1 MARRYRKTGLPPIS
15 TGASVRRLPLGIL
28 PVTLP
33 ASRRHFLQLAGA
45 GLALAGASLPRLA
58 GAQPAAAATV
68 PSAPAEGAVLLN
80 FNECPYGPSPAAQQA
95 ARDSIAGCG
104 RYRFALAGQVRDAF
118 IEQARI
124 PADHVRLYPGSSE
137 PLNRAAV
144 VWTGPQAGLVV
155 ADPTFE
161 TLGEVA
167 AAHGAHVQKVSLR
180 TDGAHDLRAMVAAA
194 HARPTG
200 LLYVCNPNNPTGS
213 ISPPA
218 ELAWLLAHKPTT
230 TRVLVDEAYLQY
242 SDQPSLIAEVA
253 QRDDLIVLRTFS
265 KLYGMAGLRLG
276 VAAAHPDRLSELAR
290 LGDNPL
296 PVPALAAALASL
308 QDPQL
313 VAQRRLQNAK
323 ARQATIA
330 WLGKRGFSCLP
341 SEANCFVVDVQRDG
355 AAFAKAM
362 AENGVVIGRSWPVWP
377 QRVRVTVGTEDEMAA
392 FRRAFAKVA
401 GVPA

>member
-1 MARRYRKTGLPPIS
+1 MP
-15 TGASVRRLPLGIL
+15 
-28 PVTLP
+28 LP
-33 ASRRHFLQLAGA
+33 ASRRRFLQLAGA
-45 GLALAGASLPRLA
+45 GLAVAGSGLPQL
-58 GAQPAAAATV
+58 GHAQPATAAA
-68 PSAPAEGAVLLN
+68 PAPAPAEGAVLLN

-124 PADHVRLYPGSSE
+124 SADHVRLYPGSSE

-144 VWTGPQAGLVV
+144 LWTGPLAGLVV

-167 AAHGAHVQKVSLR
+167 AAHGAHVQKVPLR
-180 TDGAHDLRAMVAAA
+180 DDGAHDMRAMVAAA

-213 ISPPA
+213 ISPPD
-218 ELAWLLAHKPTT
+218 ELAWLLDHKPAS
-230 TRVLVDEAYLQY
+230 TRVLLDEAYLQY
-242 SDQPSLIAEVA
+242 SEQPSLIAQVA

-276 VAAAHPDRLSELAR
+276 VAAAHPDRLRELAS

-308 QDPQL
+308 RDPQL
-313 VAQRRLQNAK
+313 IPQRRLQNAK
-323 ARQATIA
+323 VRQATIA
-330 WLGKRGFSCLP
+330 WLGKRGFSCVR
-341 SEANCFVVDVQRDG
+341 SEANCFVVDVRRDG
-355 AAFAKAM
+355 SAFAKAM
-362 AENGVVIGRSWPVWP
+362 ADNGVVIGRSWPIWP
-377 QRVRVTVGTEDEMAA
+377 QRVRVTVGTEEEMAA
-392 FRRAFAKVA
+392 FRNAFAKVA

>member
-1 MARRYRKTGLPPIS
+1 M
-15 TGASVRRLPLGIL
+15 RRLPSGTL

-45 GLALAGASLPRLA
+45 GLALAGSGLPRLA
-58 GAQPAAAATV
+58 QAQPATATAAA
-68 PSAPAEGAVLLN
+68 PAPGEGAVLLN
-80 FNECPYGPSPAAQQA
+80 FNECPYGPSAAAQQA

-104 RYRFALAGQVRDAF
+104 RYRFELAGQVRDAF
-118 IEQARI
+118 IEQARV

-137 PLNRAAV
+137 PLNRAAT

-167 AAHGAHVQKVSLR
+167 AAHGAHVQKVPLR
-180 TDGAHDLRAMVAAA
+180 GDGAHDLRAMVAAA

-213 ISPPA
+213 ISPPD
-218 ELAWLLAHKPTT
+218 ELAWLLAHKPAS

-242 SDQPSLIAEVA
+242 SEQPSLITQVV

-265 KLYGMAGLRLG
+265 KLYGMAGLRMG
-276 VAAAHPDRLSELAR
+276 VAAAHPDRLRELAS

-308 QDPQL
+308 RDPQL
-313 VAQRRLQNAK
+313 IPQRRLQNAK

-355 AAFAKAM
+355 AAFAKSM
-362 AENGVVIGRSWPVWP
+362 AENGVVIGRSWPIWP
-377 QRVRVTVGTEDEMAA
+377 QRVRVTVGTEAEMAA
-392 FRRAFAKVA
+392 FRQAFAKVA
-401 GVPA
+401 GVPV

>member
-1 MARRYRKTGLPPIS
+1 MP
-15 TGASVRRLPLGIL
+15 
-28 PVTLP
+28 LP
-33 ASRRHFLQLAGA
+33 ASRRRFLQLAGA
-45 GLALAGASLPRLA
+45 GLAVAGSGLPQL
-58 GAQPAAAATV
+58 GHAQPATAAAAAL
-68 PSAPAEGAVLLN
+68 APAEGAVLLN

-144 VWTGPQAGLVV
+144 LWTGPLAGLVV

-167 AAHGAHVQKVSLR
+167 AAHGAHVQKVPLR
-180 TDGAHDLRAMVAAA
+180 DDGAHNLRAMVAAA

-213 ISPPA
+213 ISPPD
-218 ELAWLLAHKPTT
+218 ELAWLLAHKPAS
-230 TRVLVDEAYLQY
+230 TRVLLDEAYLQY
-242 SDQPSLIAEVA
+242 SEQPSLIAQVA

-276 VAAAHPDRLSELAR
+276 VAAAHPDRLRELAS

-308 QDPQL
+308 RDPQL
-313 VAQRRLQNAK
+313 IPQRRLQNAK
-323 ARQATIA
+323 VRQATIA
-330 WLGKRGFSCLP
+330 WLGKRGFSCVR
-341 SEANCFVVDVQRDG
+341 SEANCFVVDVRRDG
-355 AAFAKAM
+355 SAFAKAM
-362 AENGVVIGRSWPVWP
+362 ADNGVVIGRSWPIWP
-377 QRVRVTVGTEDEMAA
+377 QRVRVTVGTEEEMAA
-392 FRRAFAKVA
+392 FRNAFAKVA

>member
-1 MARRYRKTGLPPIS
+1 M
-15 TGASVRRLPLGIL
+15 
-28 PVTLP
+28 TLP

-118 IEQARI
+118 IEQARV

-167 AAHGAHVQKVSLR
+167 AAHGAHVQKVPLR

-218 ELAWLLAHKPTT
+218 ELAWLLAHKPAT

-276 VAAAHPDRLSELAR
+276 VAAAHPDRLRELAR

-362 AENGVVIGRSWPVWP
+362 AENGVVIGRSWPIWP
-377 QRVRVTVGTEDEMAA
+377 QRVRVTVGTEGEMAA

>member
-1 MARRYRKTGLPPIS
+1 MP
-15 TGASVRRLPLGIL
+15 
-28 PVTLP
+28 LP
-33 ASRRHFLQLAGA
+33 ASRRRFLQLAGA
-45 GLALAGASLPRLA
+45 GLAVAGSGLPQL
-58 GAQPAAAATV
+58 GHAQPATAAAAAL
-68 PSAPAEGAVLLN
+68 APAEGAVLLN
-80 FNECPYGPSPAAQQA
+80 FNECPYGHSPAAQQA

-124 PADHVRLYPGSSE
+124 PADHARLYPGSSE

-144 VWTGPQAGLVV
+144 LWTGPLAGLVV

-167 AAHGAHVQKVSLR
+167 AAHGAHVQKVPLR
-180 TDGAHDLRAMVAAA
+180 DDGAHDLRAMVAAA

-213 ISPPA
+213 ISPPD
-218 ELAWLLAHKPTT
+218 ELAWLLAHKPAS
-230 TRVLVDEAYLQY
+230 TRVLLDEAYLQY
-242 SDQPSLIAEVA
+242 SEQPSLIAQVA

-276 VAAAHPDRLSELAR
+276 VAAAHPDRLRELAS

-308 QDPQL
+308 RDPQL
-313 VAQRRLQNAK
+313 IPQRRLQNAK
-323 ARQATIA
+323 VRQATIA
-330 WLGKRGFSCLP
+330 WLGKRGFSCVR

-355 AAFAKAM
+355 SAFAKAM
-362 AENGVVIGRSWPVWP
+362 ADNGVVIGRSWPIWP
-377 QRVRVTVGTEDEMAA
+377 QRVRVTVGTEEEMAA
-392 FRRAFAKVA
+392 FRNAFAKVA

>member
-1 MARRYRKTGLPPIS
+1 VP
-15 TGASVRRLPLGIL
+15 
-28 PVTLP
+28 LP
-33 ASRRHFLQLAGA
+33 ASRRRFLQLASA
-45 GLALAGASLPRLA
+45 GLAVAGSGLPQL
-58 GAQPAAAATV
+58 GHAQPATAAA
-68 PSAPAEGAVLLN
+68 PAPAPAEGAVLLN

-144 VWTGPQAGLVV
+144 LWTGPLAGLVV

-167 AAHGAHVQKVSLR
+167 AAHGAHVQKVPLR
-180 TDGAHDLRAMVAAA
+180 DDGAHDLRAMVAAA

-213 ISPPA
+213 ISPPD
-218 ELAWLLAHKPTT
+218 ELAWLLAHKPAS
-230 TRVLVDEAYLQY
+230 TRVLLDEAYLQY
-242 SDQPSLIAEVA
+242 SEQPSLIAQVA

-276 VAAAHPDRLSELAR
+276 VAAAHPDRLRELAS

-308 QDPQL
+308 RDPQL
-313 VAQRRLQNAK
+313 IPQRRLQNAK
-323 ARQATIA
+323 VRQATIA
-330 WLGKRGFSCLP
+330 WLGKRGFSCVR
-341 SEANCFVVDVQRDG
+341 SEANCFVVDVRRDG
-355 AAFAKAM
+355 SAFAKAM
-362 AENGVVIGRSWPVWP
+362 ADNGVVIGRSWPIWP
-377 QRVRVTVGTEDEMAA
+377 QRVRVTVGTEEEMAA
-392 FRRAFAKVA
+392 FRNAFAKVA

>member
-1 MARRYRKTGLPPIS
+1 MP
-15 TGASVRRLPLGIL
+15 
-28 PVTLP
+28 LP
-33 ASRRHFLQLAGA
+33 ASRRRFLQLAGA
-45 GLALAGASLPRLA
+45 GLAVAGSGLPQL
-58 GAQPAAAATV
+58 GHAQPATAAAAAL
-68 PSAPAEGAVLLN
+68 APAEGAVLLN

-124 PADHVRLYPGSSE
+124 PADHARLYPGSSE

-144 VWTGPQAGLVV
+144 LWTGPLAGLVV

-167 AAHGAHVQKVSLR
+167 AAHGAHVQKVPLR
-180 TDGAHDLRAMVAAA
+180 DDGAHDLRAMVAAA

-213 ISPPA
+213 ISPPD
-218 ELAWLLAHKPTT
+218 ELAWLLAHKPAS
-230 TRVLVDEAYLQY
+230 TRVLLDEAYLQY
-242 SDQPSLIAEVA
+242 SEQPSLIAQVA

-276 VAAAHPDRLSELAR
+276 VAAAHPDRLRELAS

-308 QDPQL
+308 RDPQL
-313 VAQRRLQNAK
+313 IPQRRLQNAK
-323 ARQATIA
+323 VRQATIA
-330 WLGKRGFSCLP
+330 WLGKRGFSCVR
-341 SEANCFVVDVQRDG
+341 SEANCFVVDVRRDG
-355 AAFAKAM
+355 SAFAKAM
-362 AENGVVIGRSWPVWP
+362 ADNGVVIGRSWPIWP
-377 QRVRVTVGTEDEMAA
+377 QRVRVTVGTEEEMAA
-392 FRRAFAKVA
+392 FRNAFAKVA

>member
-1 MARRYRKTGLPPIS
+1 MP
-15 TGASVRRLPLGIL
+15 
-28 PVTLP
+28 LP
-33 ASRRHFLQLAGA
+33 ASRRRFLQLAGA
-45 GLALAGASLPRLA
+45 GLAVAGSGLPQL
-58 GAQPAAAATV
+58 GHAQPATAAAAAL
-68 PSAPAEGAVLLN
+68 APAEGAVLLN

-104 RYRFALAGQVRDAF
+104 RYRFALAGQMRDAF

-124 PADHVRLYPGSSE
+124 PADHARLYPGSSE

-144 VWTGPQAGLVV
+144 LWTGPLAGLVV

-167 AAHGAHVQKVSLR
+167 AAHGAHVQKVPLR
-180 TDGAHDLRAMVAAA
+180 DDGAHDLRAMVAAA

-213 ISPPA
+213 ISPPD
-218 ELAWLLAHKPTT
+218 ELAWLLAHKPAS
-230 TRVLVDEAYLQY
+230 TRVLLDEAYLQY
-242 SDQPSLIAEVA
+242 SEQPSLIAQVA
-253 QRDDLIVLRTFS
+253 QRNDLIVLRTFS

-276 VAAAHPDRLSELAR
+276 VAAAHPDRLRELAS

-308 QDPQL
+308 RDPQL
-313 VAQRRLQNAK
+313 IPQRRLQNAK
-323 ARQATIA
+323 VRQATIA
-330 WLGKRGFSCLP
+330 WLGKRGFSCVR
-341 SEANCFVVDVQRDG
+341 SEANCFVVDVRRDG
-355 AAFAKAM
+355 SAFAKAM
-362 AENGVVIGRSWPVWP
+362 ADNGVVIGRSWPIWP
-377 QRVRVTVGTEDEMAA
+377 QRVRVTVGTEEEMAA
-392 FRRAFAKVA
+392 FRNAFAKVA

>member
-1 MARRYRKTGLPPIS
+1 MP
-15 TGASVRRLPLGIL
+15 
-28 PVTLP
+28 LP
-33 ASRRHFLQLAGA
+33 ASRRRFLQLAGA
-45 GLALAGASLPRLA
+45 GLAVASSGLPQL
-58 GAQPAAAATV
+58 GQAQPAAAVAA
-68 PSAPAEGAVLLN
+68 PPAEGAVLLN

-95 ARDSIAGCG
+95 ARDSIASCG
-104 RYRFALAGQVRDAF
+104 RYRFALAAQVRDAF

-137 PLNRAAV
+137 PLNRAATL
-144 VWTGPQAGLVV
+144 WTGPQAGLVV

-167 AAHGAHVQKVSLR
+167 AAHGAHVQKVPLR
-180 TDGAHDLRAMVAAA
+180 NDGAHDLRAMVAAA

-213 ISPPA
+213 ISPSD
-218 ELAWLLAHKPTT
+218 ELAWLLAHKPAS

-242 SDQPSLIAEVA
+242 SEQPSLIEQVT

-276 VAAAHPDRLSELAR
+276 VAAAYPERLRELAS

-308 QDPQL
+308 HDPQL
-313 VAQRRLQNAK
+313 IPQRRLQNARV
-323 ARQATIA
+323 RQATIA

-355 AAFAKAM
+355 STFAKAM
-362 AENGVVIGRSWPVWP
+362 ADNGVVIGRSWPIWP
-377 QRVRVTVGTEDEMAA
+377 QRVRVTVGSEDEMAA

>member
-1 MARRYRKTGLPPIS
+1 M
-15 TGASVRRLPLGIL
+15 
-28 PVTLP
+28 TLP
-33 ASRRHFLQLAGA
+33 ASRRRFLQLAGA
-45 GLALAGASLPRLA
+45 GLAVAGSGLPQL
-58 GAQPAAAATV
+58 GHAQPATAA
-68 PSAPAEGAVLLN
+68 SAPAEGAVLLN

-118 IEQARI
+118 TEQARI

-144 VWTGPQAGLVV
+144 LWTGPQAGLVV

-167 AAHGAHVQKVSLR
+167 TAHGAHVQKVPLR
-180 TDGAHDLRAMVAAA
+180 DNGAHDLRAMVAAA

-213 ISPPA
+213 ISPPD
-218 ELAWLLAHKPTT
+218 ELAWLLAHKPAS
-230 TRVLVDEAYLQY
+230 TRVLLDEAYLQY
-242 SDQPSLIAEVA
+242 SEQPSLIAQVA

-276 VAAAHPDRLSELAR
+276 VAAAHPDRLRELAS

-308 QDPQL
+308 RDPQL
-313 VAQRRLQNAK
+313 IPQRRLQNAK
-323 ARQATIA
+323 VRQATIA
-330 WLGKRGFSCLP
+330 WLGKRGFSCVP

-355 AAFAKAM
+355 SEFAKAM
-362 AENGVVIGRSWPVWP
+362 ADKGVVIGRSWPIWP
-377 QRVRVTVGTEDEMAA
+377 QRVRVTVGTEEEMAA
-392 FRRAFAKVA
+392 FRHAFAKVA

>member
-1 MARRYRKTGLPPIS
+1 MP
-15 TGASVRRLPLGIL
+15 
-28 PVTLP
+28 LP
-33 ASRRHFLQLAGA
+33 ASRRRFLQLAGA
-45 GLALAGASLPRLA
+45 GLAVAGSGLPQL
-58 GAQPAAAATV
+58 GHAQPATAAAAAL
-68 PSAPAEGAVLLN
+68 APAEGAVLLN

-144 VWTGPQAGLVV
+144 LWTGPLAGLVV

-167 AAHGAHVQKVSLR
+167 AAHGAHVQKVPLR
-180 TDGAHDLRAMVAAA
+180 DDGAHDLRAMVAAA

-213 ISPPA
+213 ISPPD
-218 ELAWLLAHKPTT
+218 ELAWLLAHKPAS
-230 TRVLVDEAYLQY
+230 TRVLLDEAYLQY
-242 SDQPSLIAEVA
+242 SEQPSLIAQVA

-276 VAAAHPDRLSELAR
+276 VAAAHPDRLRELAS

-308 QDPQL
+308 RDPQL
-313 VAQRRLQNAK
+313 IPQRRLQNAK
-323 ARQATIA
+323 VRQATIA
-330 WLGKRGFSCLP
+330 WLGKRGFSCVR
-341 SEANCFVVDVQRDG
+341 SEANCFVVDVRRDG
-355 AAFAKAM
+355 SAFAKAM
-362 AENGVVIGRSWPVWP
+362 ADNGVVIGRSWPIWP
-377 QRVRVTVGTEDEMAA
+377 QRVRVTVGTEEEMAA
-392 FRRAFAKVA
+392 FRNAFAKVA
-401 GVPA
+401 GVLA

>member
-1 MARRYRKTGLPPIS
+1 M
-15 TGASVRRLPLGIL
+15 
-28 PVTLP
+28 TLP
-33 ASRRHFLQLAGA
+33 ASRRRFLQVAGA
-45 GLALAGASLPRLA
+45 GFALAGTGLPRLA
-58 GAQPAAAATV
+58 DAQPAAAA
-68 PSAPAEGAVLLN
+68 PSSSAPGEDAVLLN

-95 ARDSIAGCG
+95 ARDSIAGCS
-104 RYRFALAGQVRDAF
+104 RYRFELAGQVRDAF
-118 IEQARI
+118 IEQAAI
-124 PADHVRLYPGSSE
+124 PADHLRLYPGSSE
-137 PLNRAAV
+137 PLNRAALL
-144 VWTGPQAGLVV
+144 WTSPQAGLVV

-167 AAHGAHVQKVSLR
+167 AAHGAHVQKVPLR

-218 ELAWLLAHKPTT
+218 ELAWLLAHKPPT

-242 SDQPSLIAEVA
+242 SDQPSLIAQVA

-276 VAAAHPDRLSELAR
+276 VAAAHPDRLRELAS

-308 QDPQL
+308 RDPQL
-313 VAQRRLQNAK
+313 IAQRRLQNARV
-323 ARQATIA
+323 RQATIA
-330 WLGKRGFSCLP
+330 WLGKRGFSCVP

-362 AENGVVIGRSWPVWP
+362 AGNGVVIGRSWPIWP

>member
-1 MARRYRKTGLPPIS
+1 VP
-15 TGASVRRLPLGIL
+15 
-28 PVTLP
+28 LP
-33 ASRRHFLQLAGA
+33 ASRRRFLQLAGA
-45 GLALAGASLPRLA
+45 GLAVAGSGLPQL
-58 GAQPAAAATV
+58 GHAQPATAAAAAL
-68 PSAPAEGAVLLN
+68 APAEGAVLLN

-104 RYRFALAGQVRDAF
+104 RYRFALAGQMRDAF

-124 PADHVRLYPGSSE
+124 PADHARLYPGSSE

-144 VWTGPQAGLVV
+144 LWTGPLAGLVV

-167 AAHGAHVQKVSLR
+167 AAHGAHVQKVPLR
-180 TDGAHDLRAMVAAA
+180 DDGAHDLRAMVAAA

-213 ISPPA
+213 ISPPD
-218 ELAWLLAHKPTT
+218 ELAWLLAHKPAS
-230 TRVLVDEAYLQY
+230 TRVLLDEAYLQY
-242 SDQPSLIAEVA
+242 SEQPSLIAQVA

-276 VAAAHPDRLSELAR
+276 VAAAHPDRLRELAS

-308 QDPQL
+308 RDPQL
-313 VAQRRLQNAK
+313 IPQRRLQNAK
-323 ARQATIA
+323 VRQATIA
-330 WLGKRGFSCLP
+330 WLGKRGFSCVR
-341 SEANCFVVDVQRDG
+341 SEANCFVVDVRRDG
-355 AAFAKAM
+355 SAFAKAM
-362 AENGVVIGRSWPVWP
+362 ADNGVVIGRSWPIWP
-377 QRVRVTVGTEDEMAA
+377 QRVRVTVGTEEEMAA
-392 FRRAFAKVA
+392 FRNAFAKVA

>member
-1 MARRYRKTGLPPIS
+1 M
-15 TGASVRRLPLGIL
+15 
-28 PVTLP
+28 TLP
-33 ASRRHFLQLAGA
+33 ASRRRFLQLAGA
-45 GLALAGASLPRLA
+45 GLAVAGSGLPQL
-58 GAQPAAAATV
+58 GHTQPATAAA
-68 PSAPAEGAVLLN
+68 PAPAEGAVLLN

-144 VWTGPQAGLVV
+144 LWTGPQAGLVV

-167 AAHGAHVQKVSLR
+167 AAHGAHVQKVPLR
-180 TDGAHDLRAMVAAA
+180 DNGAHDLRAMVAAA

-213 ISPPA
+213 ISPPD
-218 ELAWLLAHKPTT
+218 ELAWLLAHKPAS

-242 SDQPSLIAEVA
+242 SEQPSLITQVT

-276 VAAAHPDRLSELAR
+276 VAAAHPDRLRELAS

-308 QDPQL
+308 HDTQL
-313 VAQRRLQNAK
+313 IAQRRLQNARV
-323 ARQATIA
+323 RQATIA
-330 WLGKRGFSCLP
+330 WLGKRGFSCVP

-355 AAFAKAM
+355 AAFARAM
-362 AENGVVIGRSWPVWP
+362 ADNGVIIGRSWPIWP

>member
-1 MARRYRKTGLPPIS
+1 MAQ
-15 TGASVRRLPLGIL
+15 
-28 PVTLP
+28 
-33 ASRRHFLQLAGA
+33 SRRDFVRTVGLGSAGLSTAVMLGGTREALALTSPEAAAAAEAAADVANIRLSSNENNRGPGQKAREMLHNAITTGIGRGYPPDHTADLADTIAAVYKVDTKSVIIGTGSGPILEGAVVAFCATDKPLVTAAPTYATCENTAKRLNVPVKAITVDKNMQLDLAAMADAARGA
-45 GLALAGASLPRLA
+45 GL
-58 GAQPAAAATV
+58 V
-68 PSAPAEGAVLLN
+68 
-80 FNECPYGPSPAAQQA
+80 
-95 ARDSIAGCG
+95 I
-104 RYRFALAGQVRDAF
+104 
-118 IEQARI
+118 
-124 PADHVRLYPGSSE
+124 
-137 PLNRAAV
+137 
-144 VWTGPQAGLVV
+144 
-155 ADPTFE
+155 
-161 TLGEVA
+161 
-167 AAHGAHVQKVSLR
+167 
-180 TDGAHDLRAMVAAA
+180 
-194 HARPTG
+194 
-200 LLYVCNPNNPTGS
+200 VCNPNNPTGS

-276 VAAAHPDRLSELAR
+276 VAAAHPDRLRELAR

-296 PVPALAAALASL
+296 PVPALAAGLASL
-308 QDPQL
+308 QDRQL

-362 AENGVVIGRSWPVWP
+362 AENGVVIGRSWPIWP
-377 QRVRVTVGTEDEMAA
+377 QHVRVTVGSEDEMAA

>member
-1 MARRYRKTGLPPIS
+1 MP
-15 TGASVRRLPLGIL
+15 
-28 PVTLP
+28 LP
-33 ASRRHFLQLAGA
+33 ASRRRFLQLASA
-45 GLALAGASLPRLA
+45 GLAVAGSGLPQL
-58 GAQPAAAATV
+58 GHAQPATAAA
-68 PSAPAEGAVLLN
+68 PAPAPAEGAVLLN

-144 VWTGPQAGLVV
+144 LWTGPLAGLVV

-167 AAHGAHVQKVSLR
+167 AAHGAHVQKVPLR
-180 TDGAHDLRAMVAAA
+180 DDGAHDLRAMVAAA

-213 ISPPA
+213 ISPPD
-218 ELAWLLAHKPTT
+218 ELAWLLAHKPAS
-230 TRVLVDEAYLQY
+230 TRVLLDEAYLQY
-242 SDQPSLIAEVA
+242 SEQPSLIAQVA

-276 VAAAHPDRLSELAR
+276 VAAAHPDRLRELAS

-296 PVPALAAALASL
+296 PVPALAAHWPACA
-308 QDPQL
+308 
-313 VAQRRLQNAK
+313 
-323 ARQATIA
+323 I
-330 WLGKRGFSCLP
+330 
-341 SEANCFVVDVQRDG
+341 
-355 AAFAKAM
+355 
-362 AENGVVIGRSWPVWP
+362 RS
-377 QRVRVTVGTEDEMAA
+377 
-392 FRRAFAKVA
+392 
-401 GVPA
+401 